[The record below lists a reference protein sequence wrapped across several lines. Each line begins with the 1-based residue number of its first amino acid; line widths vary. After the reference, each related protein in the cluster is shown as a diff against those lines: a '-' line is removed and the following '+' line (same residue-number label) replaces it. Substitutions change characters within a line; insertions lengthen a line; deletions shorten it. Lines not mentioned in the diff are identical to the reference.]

1 LPSPLCW
8 HSRVSTKN
16 SCKDGSREMIA
27 VPGQESS
34 RVVALPASVS
44 DGSGKSQAIV
54 NEDLGIPWSS
64 WISTRNHCK

>member
-1 LPSPLCW
+1 IYKIQCHCHIFPFLHVASPSP
-8 HSRVSTKN
+8 VN
-16 SCKDGSREMIA
+16 SA